1 MVSTTYALSPGTTQP
16 MSVYTALKFDEQK
29 MSQICLELTQQGYSV
44 IVDFLPQSIALAL
57 LQEIA
62 NDNLLDFK
70 QAAIGREQLQ
80 HINSTIRNDRIS
92 WLDGSSGAQKTY
104 LQIMEQLRIV
114 INRQL
119 FLGLFDYESHYAY
132 YGPGDFYQRH
142 VDAFRGR
149 SNRLLSSVLYL
160 NQDWLPED
168 QGELLMFHGAQS
180 CPFLIIPPN
189 FNQCILFLSEQF
201 PHEVRVAKRHRYS
214 IAGWYRINNSIGGQV
229 DPPE

>member
-1 MVSTTYALSPGTTQP
+1 MVSTTDALLPGTTQL

-29 MSQICLELTQQGYSV
+29 IAQICLELTQQGYSV
-44 IVDFLPQSIALAL
+44 IVDFLPQSIALSL
-57 LQEIA
+57 LQEVV
-62 NDNLLDFK
+62 NDTTLDFK
-70 QAAIGREQLQ
+70 QAAIGREQLE

-92 WLDGSSGAQKTY
+92 WLDGSSVAQKSY
-104 LQIMEQLRIV
+104 LQCMEQVRIA

-142 VDAFRGR
+142 VDAFHGR
-149 SNRLLSSVLYL
+149 SNRVLSSIVYL
-160 NQDWLPED
+160 NQAWLPDD
-168 QGELLMFHGAQS
+168 QGELLMFHGDQPY
-180 CPFLIIPPN
+180 PFLTVAPN

-214 IAGWYRINNSIGGQV
+214 IAGWFRINNSIGGQV
-229 DPPE
+229 DPSK